1 MKYTTTMI
9 WNLASTKGERH
20 CYINQEGYIIRF
32 NGEYFSEYAKGKVCG
47 VAITKLT
54 DTWKNFNEKTK
65 L

>member
-20 CYINQEGYIIRF
+20 CYINQEGYVIRF

-54 DTWKNFNEKTK
+54 DTWKKFNEKTN

>member
-9 WNLASTKGERH
+9 WNLASTKGEGH

-32 NGEYFSEYAKGKVCG
+32 NGEYFSEYAKGKVYG

-54 DTWKNFNEKTK
+54 DTWKNFNEKIK